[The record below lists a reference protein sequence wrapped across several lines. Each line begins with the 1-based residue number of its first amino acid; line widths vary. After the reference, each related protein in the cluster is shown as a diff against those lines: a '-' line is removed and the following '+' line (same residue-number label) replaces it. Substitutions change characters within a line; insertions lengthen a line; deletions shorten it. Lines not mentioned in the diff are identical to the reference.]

1 MNRFLRQPKNYDVAL
16 DQWHTFFFYC
26 IILIYI
32 VIYLL
37 PEYSIISCK
46 KWSCIQFFL
55 DQPVYKVQTVEDT
68 RPGPELATTRTELLY
83 SIRTKA
89 VGSHSSTQTITY
101 GATHGSTEELL
112 IAASHLQVCKI
123 VISGTVRVIIR
134 QLVPA
139 ILWSARSPLEKNT
152 KKDLLARFT
161 VS

>member
-1 MNRFLRQPKNYDVAL
+1 VAHL
-16 DQWHTFFFYC
+16 FFYC

-134 QLVPA
+134 QLISGTVRVIIRQLVPA